1 MARKFAK
8 DRFDTHTHALDRVG
22 AHRAPGKRGRG
33 WIGFWWALGATVLLI
48 VVGVVGIFAINNRL
62 DFSNLPGLSS
72 ASSTPTPTESVI
84 PTAEPTVDPELTVNV
99 LNGSANDGVA
109 ASVSDTLVAA
119 GWVVSGTGNA
129 STNTEPTTVIYYADT
144 SQEGAAR
151 GLAASL
157 PGSKIVVSTVFSE
170 SDAALTVV
178 VGNDYVS
185 PEG

>member
-33 WIGFWWALGATVLLI
+33 WVGFWWALGATVLLI
-48 VVGVVGIFAINNRL
+48 AAGVVGIFAINNRL
-62 DFSNLPGLSS
+62 DFSNIPGLSS
-72 ASSTPTPTESVI
+72 ASSTPIPTETVI
-84 PTAEPTVDPELTVNV
+84 PTAEPTVDPALTVNV

-109 ASVSDTLVAA
+109 ASVSDTLTAA
-119 GWVVSGTGNA
+119 GWAVSGTGNA
-129 STNTEPTTVIYYADT
+129 STDTEPSTVIYYADA

-157 PGSKIVVSTVFSE
+157 PGSKIVVSAVFVDSG
-170 SDAALTVV
+170 AALTVV
-178 VGNDYVS
+178 VGNDYVL
-185 PEG
+185 PVG